1 MVVPLALPVDFSSL
15 SLVKKKSQQC
25 HVVEV
30 WRWRLGLQLLFGLLL
45 HVAPVTQLLSTPVTA
60 THLP

>member
-1 MVVPLALPVDFSSL
+1 MVEPLALPVDFSSL

-25 HVVEV
+25 HVVGV
-30 WRWRLGLQLLFGLLL
+30 WRWRLGLQHLFQLL
-45 HVAPVTQLLSTPVTA
+45 HVTPVTQLLSTLVTA